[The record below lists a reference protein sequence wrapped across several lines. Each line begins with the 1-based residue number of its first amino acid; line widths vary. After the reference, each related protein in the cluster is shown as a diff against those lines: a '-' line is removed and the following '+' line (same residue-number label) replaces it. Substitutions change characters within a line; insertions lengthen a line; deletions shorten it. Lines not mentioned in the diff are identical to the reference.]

1 MRRRDTSSKDNQ
13 IRTQARIEERTNSGD
28 LPPPQL
34 VTFDAILPAAM
45 ALRAEETGV
54 NRIKTDAMTRFVLS
68 VLAGA
73 FIAFGAIFATTVM
86 AGNVEIASVDG
97 TWASYARLPYG
108 IVRLLGGLVFSLGL
122 ILVVVGGAELFTG
135 NNLIV
140 MAWASGKVRTRDL
153 LENWIVAFAGN
164 FVGAFMTAV
173 LAYYSTQYSF
183 GNGAVGLTALTTA
196 HAKTSLAFIPAVAL
210 GILCNA
216 LVCLGVWMCY
226 GARTNID
233 RILTI
238 IPPIAAFVAA
248 GFEHSIANIYFISIG
263 LFIKLGAPNSFWITI
278 GKTAADFPN
287 LNWSNFLI
295 GNLVPVTIGNI
306 IGGSIM
312 VGAVYWFVYL
322 RKKPL

>member
-1 MRRRDTSSKDNQ
+1 MHRGERSDKGDQERVDDQTGSSGPQ
-13 IRTQARIEERTNSGD
+13 
-28 LPPPQL
+28 PPQL
-34 VTFDAILPAAM
+34 VTFDAILPQAM

-54 NRIKTDAMTRFVLS
+54 KRINTDPMTRFVLS

-86 AGNVEIASVDG
+86 AGNG
-97 TWASYARLPYG
+97 LPYG
-108 IVRLLGGLVFSLGL
+108 VVRLLGGLVFSLGL
-122 ILVVVGGAELFTG
+122 ILVVIGGAELFTG

-153 LENWIVAFAGN
+153 LENWVVAFTGN

-173 LAYYSTQYSF
+173 LAFYSTQYSF
-183 GNGAVGLTALTTA
+183 GGGAVGLTALTTA
-196 HAKTSLAFIPAVAL
+196 HAKTSLAFIPALAL

-226 GARTNID
+226 GARSSVD

-238 IPPIAAFVAA
+238 VPPVAAFVAA

-263 LFIKLGAPNSFWITI
+263 LFIKSGAPNSFWTAI
-278 GKTAADFPN
+278 GKTTADFPN

-295 GNLVPVTIGNI
+295 GNLLPVTIGNI

-312 VGAVYWFVYL
+312 VAAVYWFVYL
-322 RKKPL
+322 RKKLP